1 LWKQLVGIAL
11 AVQLAGSPVYAD
23 DPVEAWRTC
32 FTEAGTH
39 YGIAPAVL
47 SAIAR
52 TESKLNPLAVHRNP
66 DGSSDVGLMQV
77 NSRWFLALRRAGIP
91 PATLYQPC
99 TSIWAGAWILAQAF
113 ARHGYTWESIGAY
126 NAGERSSAASARRRA
141 LYANQ
146 VLRNLAHSSL
156 EQQLHDAPRRP
167 GIADFAVLGFDGRGA
182 GGTDQ

>member
-1 LWKQLVGIAL
+1 LWKHLAGIAL
-11 AVQLAGSPVYAD
+11 AVRLAGSPAHAD
-23 DPVEAWRTC
+23 DLPEAWRTC
-32 FTEAGTH
+32 FSEAGTH

-52 TESKLNPLAVHRNP
+52 TESKLNPSAVHINS

-77 NSRWFLALRRAGIP
+77 NSRWFPALRRAGIP

-126 NAGERSSAASARRRA
+126 NAGDRISTPSARRRA
-141 LYANQ
+141 AYANR
-146 VLRNLAHSSL
+146 VLRNLAHSDL

-182 GGTDQ
+182 GGADQ